1 MAPSGAPVTGAEDR
15 FGADLY
21 AALRGPGN
29 LVLSPVSIAAA
40 LQMALLGARGDT
52 AAQLA
57 AVLHLAGPQ
66 DAGPGLE
73 AISDLLGEL
82 AKGDLTLR
90 APDTMWVQSGLP
102 VAPDFSAAFAH
113 AASVTLREADFRDAA
128 EQARQQINRLIAGQT
143 EGKITDLLA
152 PGLVSA
158 STRLVLAS
166 AVYLKAAWAHPFPAG
181 GTHDAPFHPAPG
193 TSVTVA
199 MMQVRA
205 RLRYLRGDGY
215 QAVELPYAGGR
226 LGMVIVLPDGAAGP
240 MASRLTAGGLRG
252 LLAGLAT
259 RQVTLALPR
268 FRVTSQ
274 FALRPVLTG
283 LGMPLAFTAGADFS
297 GITTAERLAISE
309 VVHQAYIDVNEQ
321 GTEAAAATAIT
332 IMAAARALGGDPPVQ
347 VTVDRPFLF
356 AVADTGSG
364 LPLFL
369 GQVTDPAGAGRGPS

>member
-1 MAPSGAPVTGAEDR
+1 VAPSGAPVTGADDS

-40 LQMALLGARGDT
+40 LRMALLGARGGT

-57 AVLHLAGPQ
+57 AVLHLASPQ

-73 AISDLLGEL
+73 AVSDLLGEL
-82 AKGDLTLR
+82 AKGELTLR
-90 APDTMWVQSGLP
+90 APDTMWVQAGLP
-102 VAPDFSAAFAH
+102 VVPDFSAALAR
-113 AASVTLREADFRDAA
+113 AASVTLREADFRHAA

-226 LGMVIVLPDGAAGP
+226 LGLVIVLPDGAAGP

-252 LLAGLAT
+252 LLAGLAP

-283 LGMPLAFTAGADFS
+283 LGMPLAFSAGADFS

-309 VVHQAYIDVNEQ
+309 VVHQAYVDVNEQ

-356 AVADTGSG
+356 AVADTSSG

>member
-1 MAPSGAPVTGAEDR
+1 MTGADDS

-40 LQMALLGARGDT
+40 LRMALLGARGDT

-66 DAGPGLE
+66 DAGPGLQ
-73 AISDLLGEL
+73 AVSDLLGEL
-82 AKGDLTLR
+82 AKGELTLR
-90 APDTMWVQSGLP
+90 APDTMWVQAGLP
-102 VAPDFSAAFAH
+102 VAPDFSAALAH
-113 AASVTLREADFRDAA
+113 AASVTLREADFRHAA

-143 EGKITDLLA
+143 EGKITNLLA

-215 QAVELPYAGGR
+215 QAVELPYTGGR
-226 LGMVIVLPDGAAGP
+226 LGMVIVLPDGPAGRL
-240 MASRLTAGGLRG
+240 ASQLTAGGLRG
-252 LLAGLAT
+252 LLAGLAP

-274 FALRPVLTG
+274 FALRPVLTA

-332 IMAAARALGGDPPVQ
+332 IMAAARA
-347 VTVDRPFLF
+347 
-356 AVADTGSG
+356 TGRRS
-364 LPLFL
+364 
-369 GQVTDPAGAGRGPS
+369 AGAGHRGPAVPVRGRRQRQRAAAVPRPGHRPGRGWPRAQLTARLDI

>member
-1 MAPSGAPVTGAEDR
+1 VEPSGAPVTSADDS

-29 LVLSPVSIAAA
+29 LVFSPASIATT
-40 LQMALLGARGDT
+40 LRMALLGAHGDT
-52 AAQLA
+52 AAQVA

-66 DAGPGLE
+66 NAAPGLL
-73 AISDLLGEL
+73 AVLDVLGEL
-82 AKGDLTLR
+82 AKGELTLR
-90 APDTMWVQSGLP
+90 APNTMWLQAGLP
-102 VAPDFSAAFAH
+102 VQPDFTSALAH
-113 AASVTLREADFRDAA
+113 AASVTLRDADFIHAA
-128 EQARQQINRLIAGQT
+128 EQARQQINHLIAEQT
-143 EGKITDLLA
+143 AGKITDLLA

-166 AVYLKAAWAHPFPAG
+166 AVYLKAAWAHPFPPG
-181 GTHDAPFHPAPG
+181 GTHDAPFHPGRGRP
-193 TSVTVA
+193 VTVPT
-199 MMQVRA
+199 MQVRA

-215 QAVELPYAGGR
+215 QVVELPYAGGR
-226 LGMVIVLPDGAAGP
+226 LGMVIVLPDGPADSVAG
-240 MASRLTAGGLRG
+240 RLAAGGLRG
-252 LLAGLAT
+252 LLTGLAP

-268 FRVTSQ
+268 FRATSQ
-274 FALRPVLTG
+274 FALRPVLTE
-283 LGMPLAFTAGADFS
+283 LGMPLAFTAEADFS

-332 IMAAARALGGDPPVQ
+332 IMTAARSLGGDPPVQ

-356 AVADTGSG
+356 AVVDTGSG

-369 GQVTDPAGAGRGPS
+369 GQVTNPAGAGRGKS

>member
-1 MAPSGAPVTGAEDR
+1 VASADGS

-21 AALRGPGN
+21 AALRGAGN
-29 LVLSPVSIAAA
+29 LVFSPVSIAAA
-40 LQMALLGARGDT
+40 LRMALLGARADT

-66 DAGPGLE
+66 DAGPGLQ
-73 AISDLLGEL
+73 AVSDLLGEL
-82 AKGDLTLR
+82 ATGGPTLR
-90 APDTMWVQSGLP
+90 APDTMWVQAGLP
-102 VAPDFSAAFAH
+102 VAPEFTAALTH
-113 AASVTLREADFRDAA
+113 AASVTLRDADFRHAA

-152 PGLVSA
+152 PGLVTA

-166 AVYLKAAWAHPFPAG
+166 AVYLKAAWARPFPPG
-181 GTHDAPFHPAPG
+181 GTHDAAFHPAPG

-199 MMQVRA
+199 MMQVQA

-215 QAVELPYAGGR
+215 QAVELPYAGGQ
-226 LGMVIVLPDGAAGP
+226 LGMVIVLPDGPVDP
-240 MASRLTAGGLRG
+240 MAGRLAAGGLRG
-252 LLAGLAT
+252 LLTGLAP

-274 FALRPVLTG
+274 FALRPVLSG

-297 GITTAERLAISE
+297 GITAAERLAISE

-321 GTEAAAATAIT
+321 GTEAAAATATMIV
-332 IMAAARALGGDPPVQ
+332 AAARALGDPPVQ
-347 VTVDRPFLF
+347 VTVDRPFLY
-356 AVADTGSG
+356 AVTGIASG

-369 GQVTDPAGAGRGPS
+369 GQVTDPPGAGRGPG